1 MSENILYNF
10 IWQEFQALL
19 LFEDE
24 IMIETIKEFILSN
37 KNSLLKR
44 ENVYEFCKDI
54 FKEKI
59 MKFIDNFW

>member
-10 IWQEFQALL
+10 IWQEFQALI

-59 MKFIDNFW
+59 MKFIENFW